1 MHYHSTFTD
10 ENYNFFNFYTVSF
23 KHIDKTLESLLIQ
36 DIQVDK
42 IILYLPKYYKRFNI
56 TLDQLPSVPDG
67 VTARFSDID
76 YGPATKILPAIKDF
90 SDQEVRIIFCDDDRI
105 YPNNFVSTLVTAS
118 KRRPNDVIALEGRDI
133 KDISKFNWQGK
144 SFPRSTI
151 INKNFLYRLKRAL
164 SFGIWKPKKNSQSG
178 YADTFAGFGGVLVYP
193 KFFNNSFFQIPEE
206 CWMND
211 DIWIS
216 GQLELNGIKIWVT
229 ESKLLNSAS
238 QNQGK
243 DALGAE
249 THYEK
254 TRVNVNNTAIKY
266 LRETKGVWRD

>member
-1 MHYHSTFTD
+1 MKTIISLT
-10 ENYNFFNFYTVSF
+10 SIPSRF

-42 IILYLPKYYKRFNI
+42 IILYLPKYYKRFDT

-105 YPNNFVSTLVTAS
+105 YPNNFLSTLISAS
-118 KRRPNDVIALEGRDI
+118 KSRPNDVIALEGRDI

-164 SFGIWKPKKNSQSG
+164 SFGVWKPKKNSQSG
-178 YADTFAGFGGVLVYP
+178 YVDTFAGFGGVLVYP

>member
-1 MHYHSTFTD
+1 MKTIISLT
-10 ENYNFFNFYTVSF
+10 SIPSRF
-23 KHIDKTLESLLIQ
+23 KHIDKTLNSLLGQ
-36 DIQVDK
+36 DIEIDK
-42 IILYLPKYYKRFNI
+42 VVLYLPKHYKRFDIKLDKLPCVPKGI
-56 TLDQLPSVPDG
+56 T
-67 VTARFSDID
+67 TKFSDID

-90 SDQEVRIIFCDDDRI
+90 MDKDVRIIFCDDDRI
-105 YPNNFVSTLVTAS
+105 YPNNFVSSLISAS
-118 KRRPNDVIALEGRDI
+118 KSRPNDVISLEGRDI

-144 SFPRSTI
+144 NFPRSTI

-164 SFGIWKPKKNSQSG
+164 SFGIWKPQKNSQAG

-193 KFFNNSFFQIPEE
+193 KFFNSNFFQIPEE

-216 GQLELNGIKIWVT
+216 GQLEINKIKIWVT
-229 ESKLLNSAS
+229 EAKQTSGAS

-243 DALGAE
+243 NALGAE
-249 THYEK
+249 THHDK

-266 LRETKGVWRD
+266 LRETYGIWKD